1 MAKKQVSLHVQEDTL
16 PRLHQYKHMI
26 GSITGKN
33 TSVDTTIRDLLDI
46 ATSKKYYCVY
56 DGCDPDIIIFGIGR
70 TESEASEMWRKTT
83 ILQWVEDLGD
93 WKLQSAQPEVYAHVD
108 MHGGDAVNG
117 HVFRK
122 SNGVISLTDRKE
134 PTLNQLLRI
143 LFHVY
148 PISKPITTTIINA
161 YCSPIPPEVKTSLED
176 AGVTPLGSYRD
187 HIICIDTDTF
197 VAISSKDI

>member
-33 TSVDTTIRDLLDI
+33 TSVDAAFRDLLDI

-70 TESEASEMWRKTT
+70 TESEAWRDVV
-83 ILQWVEDLGD
+83 QNNNVRFMEGWEDMET
-93 WKLQSAQPEVYAHVD
+93 AECTAEVYAHVD
-108 MHGGDAVNG
+108 MHGGVAEDG

-122 SNGVISLTDRKE
+122 SNGVI
-134 PTLNQLLRI
+134 TL
-143 LFHVY
+143 
-148 PISKPITTTIINA
+148 
-161 YCSPIPPEVKTSLED
+161 D
-176 AGVTPLGSYRD
+176 
-187 HIICIDTDTF
+187 
-197 VAISSKDI
+197 